1 MSSTLLLNYICAF
14 ILFVINILTIF
25 FQLFCRLLQYLRT
38 RASSVPTLT
47 KLQATRSVLLQQHA
61 DLSWRIADIDAAIAS
76 IHQSSNHIQQDFT
89 QQSPVV
95 ANPRTMS
102 HSAQHSTP
110 PRHRQRTIQ
119 RPSSIGKPYPL
130 PYTPPPTPEEERRN
144 NIIAWINDLRQQHID
159 NNGSSQ

>member
-47 KLQATRSVLLQQHA
+47 KLQATRSVLLQQQA
-61 DLSWRIADIDAAIAS
+61 NLSRHIADIDAAIVSLQQPS
-76 IHQSSNHIQQDFT
+76 IPIQQVLT
-89 QQSPVV
+89 QQSSVV
-95 ANPRTMS
+95 ANPHMTP
-102 HSAQHSTP
+102 HSVQHSTP
-110 PRHRQRTIQ
+110 PRHRRRTIQ